1 MIILSSLRFP
11 KLLIFLSL
19 ITPSLS
25 ALLLTITGT
34 SWLVEMTE
42 DIAVITS
49 SFNATTTSSSS
60 SSSFVFVCWSTVSVS
75 SEEMKVAIVEDNG
88 AVDTLG
94 AVAAIETVKAVVA
107 VEAEAVETVKAVGAV
122 ETVETVEAAGAVEAV
137 ETVKAVGAVEAVGIV
152 PFSTL
157 ITDSEFVII
166 IMIKTIKMLMIAVT
180 FKNNRDDNNN
190 NSYYY

>member
-19 ITPSLS
+19 IRPSLL

-42 DIAVITS
+42 DIAVMTS
-49 SFNATTTSSSS
+49 SFNATTTSSLS

-94 AVAAIETVKAVVA
+94 AVEAI
-107 VEAEAVETVKAVGAV
+107 
-122 ETVETVEAAGAVEAV
+122 
-137 ETVKAVGAVEAVGIV
+137 ETVKAVGAVEAVVAVKTVGAVEAVVAVKAVEIV

-166 IMIKTIKMLMIAVT
+166 IMIIITTVIIISL
-180 FKNNRDDNNN
+180 
-190 NSYYY
+190 NS